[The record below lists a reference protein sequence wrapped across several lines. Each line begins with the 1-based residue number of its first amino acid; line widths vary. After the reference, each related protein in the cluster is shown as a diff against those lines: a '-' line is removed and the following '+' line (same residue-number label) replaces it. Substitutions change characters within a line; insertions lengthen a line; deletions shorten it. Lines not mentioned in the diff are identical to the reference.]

1 MTKTKLR
8 KEEVT
13 LRGNLGLAQKPFRFL
28 APPKNQRFF
37 VRPRNVNTDGGR
49 KERAGIPE
57 VVFAKFKDNGSLIM
71 AVENL
76 LEKNGKVLVTK
87 CSAEQI
93 ELLEEKFKGKIKS
106 DKTAGICVV
115 GKNPIHNAGS
125 VAVVS
130 AGSSDYFVAEEAALS
145 AEFLGL
151 EVFRHYDC
159 GVAGIHR
166 MDDALETIK
175 NTDTIIVVAGME
187 GALPSVIGGLVKQPV
202 IAVPTS
208 VGYGTG
214 MGGLSALMSML
225 NSCSPGIAVVNI
237 DNGFGA
243 AALAYKMISWLK
255 KK

>member
-1 MTKTKLR
+1 MH
-8 KEEVT
+8 
-13 LRGNLGLAQKPFRFL
+13 
-28 APPKNQRFF
+28 
-37 VRPRNVNTDGGR
+37 NVNTDGGR

-57 VVFAKFKDNGSLIM
+57 VVFAKFKDSGSLIK

-76 LEKNGKVLVTK
+76 LKTNGKVLVTK

-93 ELLEEKFKGKIKS
+93 GLLEKEFNSKIKS
-106 DKTAGICVV
+106 DKLAGICIIR
-115 GKNPIHNAGS
+115 KTNAGSIEGS

-151 EVFRHYDC
+151 EVFRNYDC

-166 MDDALETIK
+166 MDDALEKIRK
-175 NTDTIIVVAGME
+175 ADAIIVVAGME

-255 KK
+255 K

>member
-1 MTKTKLR
+1 MH
-8 KEEVT
+8 
-13 LRGNLGLAQKPFRFL
+13 NI
-28 APPKNQRFF
+28 
-37 VRPRNVNTDGGR
+37 NTDGGR
-49 KERAGIPE
+49 KGRAGIPE
-57 VVFAKFKDNGSLIM
+57 VVFAKFKDSDSLIK

-76 LEKNGKVLVTK
+76 LKNNGKVLVTK

-93 ELLEEKFKGKIKS
+93 EFLEEKFSGKVKS

-115 GKNPIHNAGS
+115 GDVNKIHNAGS

-151 EVFRHYDC
+151 EVLRHYDC

-166 MDDALETIK
+166 MDDALEKIRRA
-175 NTDTIIVVAGME
+175 DAVIAVAGME

-243 AALAYKMISWLK
+243 AALAYKMISHLK
-255 KK
+255 NR

>member
-1 MTKTKLR
+1 M
-8 KEEVT
+8 
-13 LRGNLGLAQKPFRFL
+13 
-28 APPKNQRFF
+28 
-37 VRPRNVNTDGGR
+37 
-49 KERAGIPE
+49 
-57 VVFAKFKDNGSLIM
+57 VFARFKDDASLLG

-76 LEKNGKVLVTK
+76 LKENGKVLVTK
-87 CSAEQI
+87 CSVEQTSV
-93 ELLEEKFKGKIKS
+93 LEEKFAGKIKS

-115 GKNPIHNAGS
+115 GEISTNFSSAGT

-130 AGSSDYFVAEEAALS
+130 AGSSDYFIAEESALS

-151 EVFRHYDC
+151 KVLRNYDC

-166 MDDALETIK
+166 TEHALEAIRKADVVT
-175 NTDTIIVVAGME
+175 VVAGME

-214 MGGLSALMSML
+214 MNGLSALMSML

>member
-1 MTKTKLR
+1 MTWTGTGQAAL
-8 KEEVT
+8 T
-13 LRGNLGLAQKPFRFL
+13 GNDMH
-28 APPKNQRFF
+28 
-37 VRPRNVNTDGGR
+37 NVNTDGGR

-57 VVFAKFKDNGSLIM
+57 VVFAKFKDSGSLIR

-76 LEKNGKVLVTK
+76 LDKNGKVLVTK
-87 CSAEQI
+87 CSVEQTL
-93 ELLEEKFKGKIKS
+93 LLEEKFKGKIKS
-106 DKTAGICVV
+106 DKTAGICVA
-115 GKNPIHNAGS
+115 GDADTTHNVGS

-151 EVFRHYDC
+151 EVSRNYDC

-166 MDDALETIK
+166 MDDALEKIR
-175 NTDTIIVVAGME
+175 NADAIIVVAGME

-202 IAVPTS
+202 IAVPSS

>member
-1 MTKTKLR
+1 MH
-8 KEEVT
+8 
-13 LRGNLGLAQKPFRFL
+13 
-28 APPKNQRFF
+28 
-37 VRPRNVNTDGGR
+37 NVNTDGCR

-57 VVFAKFKDNGSLIM
+57 VVFARFKDNESLINSVKNILN
-71 AVENL
+71 A
-76 LEKNGKVLVTK
+76 NGKVLVTK
-87 CSAEQI
+87 CSEGQTA
-93 ELLEEKFKGKIKS
+93 LLEKEFNGKIKS
-106 DKTAGICVV
+106 DKTVGICVV
-115 GKNPIHNAGS
+115 GKTSSNNSGS

-130 AGSSDYFVAEEAALS
+130 AGSSDYFAAEEAALS

-166 MDDALETIK
+166 MDGALETIRK
-175 NTDTIIVVAGME
+175 ADAIIAVAGME

-202 IAVPTS
+202 IALPTS

-255 KK
+255 KQ

>member
-1 MTKTKLR
+1 MH
-8 KEEVT
+8 
-13 LRGNLGLAQKPFRFL
+13 
-28 APPKNQRFF
+28 
-37 VRPRNVNTDGGR
+37 NVNTDGGR

-57 VVFAKFKDNGSLIM
+57 VVFAKFKDSGSLIK
-71 AVENL
+71 AVESL

-87 CSAEQI
+87 CSGEQI
-93 ELLEEKFKGKIKS
+93 TLLEKEFNGKIKS
-106 DKTAGICVV
+106 DKAAGICSI
-115 GKNPIHNAGS
+115 GKTNTDRIEGS
-125 VAVVS
+125 IAVVS

-151 EVFRHYDC
+151 EVFRNYDC

-175 NTDTIIVVAGME
+175 KADAIIVVAGME
-187 GALPSVIGGLVKQPV
+187 GALPSVIGGLVRQPV

-243 AALAYKMISWLK
+243 AALAHKMISWLK
-255 KK
+255 RKRKNIMQN

>member
-1 MTKTKLR
+1 MH
-8 KEEVT
+8 
-13 LRGNLGLAQKPFRFL
+13 
-28 APPKNQRFF
+28 
-37 VRPRNVNTDGGR
+37 NVKTDGDR

-57 VVFAKFKDNGSLIM
+57 VVFAKFKDNTSLIK

-76 LEKNGKVLVTK
+76 LKANGKVLATK

-93 ELLEEKFKGKIKS
+93 LLLEEKFKGKIKS
-106 DKTAGICVV
+106 DKTAGICII
-115 GKNPIHNAGS
+115 GDASKIHNAGI

-130 AGSSDYFVAEEAALS
+130 AGSSDYFIAEESALS

-151 EVFRHYDC
+151 EVSRNYDC

-166 MDDALETIK
+166 MDDALGTIRK
-175 NTDTIIVVAGME
+175 ADVIIVAAGME

-243 AALAYKMISWLK
+243 TALAYKMISWLK

>member
-1 MTKTKLR
+1 MSK
-8 KEEVT
+8 
-13 LRGNLGLAQKPFRFL
+13 QK
-28 APPKNQRFF
+28 NI
-37 VRPRNVNTDGGR
+37 NTDGGR
-49 KERAGIPE
+49 GKRAGIPE
-57 VVFAKFKDNGSLIM
+57 VVFARFKDDASLTR

-76 LEKNGKVLVTK
+76 LKENGRVLVTK
-87 CSAEQI
+87 CSAGQMSV
-93 ELLEEKFKGKIKS
+93 LEKRFKEKIKT
-106 DKTAGICVV
+106 DRNAGICIV
-115 GKNPIHNAGS
+115 GKINPIRNAGS
-125 VAVVS
+125 VAIIS

-151 EVFRHYDC
+151 KVLRHYDC

-166 MDDALETIK
+166 MDCALEKIRK
-175 NTDTIIVVAGME
+175 FDVVIVVAGME

-214 MGGLSALMSML
+214 AGGLSALMSML

-243 AALAYKMISWLK
+243 AALAYKMIRWIK
-255 KK
+255 K

>member
-1 MTKTKLR
+1 MSKIK
-8 KEEVT
+8 KEEGT
-13 LRGNLGLAQKPFRFL
+13 LGKTPGFPW
-28 APPKNQRFF
+28 
-37 VRPRNVNTDGGR
+37 NVNTDGGR
-49 KERAGIPE
+49 KWRAGIPE
-57 VVFAKFKDNGSLIM
+57 VVFAKSKDSGSLTR

-76 LEKNGKVLVTK
+76 LKSNGKVLVTK
-87 CSAEQI
+87 CSDEQI
-93 ELLEEKFKGKIKS
+93 LLLEEKFKGKIKS
-106 DKTAGICVV
+106 DNSAGICVI
-115 GKNPIHNAGS
+115 GKANASRIEGS

-130 AGSSDYFVAEEAALS
+130 AGSSDYFAAEEAALS

-166 MDDALETIK
+166 MDDALEKIRK
-175 NTDTIIVVAGME
+175 ADVVIVVAGME
-187 GALPSVIGGLVKQPV
+187 GALPSVIGGLVRQPV

-255 KK
+255 KS

>member
-1 MTKTKLR
+1 MP
-8 KEEVT
+8 ET
-13 LRGNLGLAQKPFRFL
+13 LFPRT
-28 APPKNQRFF
+28 PKNRRFF

-57 VVFAKFKDNGSLIM
+57 VVFAKFKDSGSLIK

-76 LEKNGKVLVTK
+76 LKENGKVLVTK

-93 ELLEEKFKGKIKS
+93 LLLEEKFKGKVKS
-106 DKTAGICVV
+106 DKTTGICVV
-115 GKNPIHNAGS
+115 GEDNAIHNVGS

-130 AGSSDYFVAEEAALS
+130 AGSSDYFIAEEAALS
-145 AEFLGL
+145 AEFLRL

-166 MDDALETIK
+166 TENVLEAIRK
-175 NTDTIIVVAGME
+175 ADVVIVVAGME

-243 AALAYKMISWLK
+243 AALAHKMISWLK

>member
-1 MTKTKLR
+1 MWRLTWTGTGQAAL
-8 KEEVT
+8 T
-13 LRGNLGLAQKPFRFL
+13 GNDM
-28 APPKNQRFF
+28 N
-37 VRPRNVNTDGGR
+37 NINTDGGR

-57 VVFAKFKDNGSLIM
+57 VVFAKFKDGGSLIS

-76 LEKNGKVLVTK
+76 LKNNGNVLVTK

-93 ELLEEKFKGKIKS
+93 ELLEEKFRKKIKS
-106 DKTAGICVV
+106 DKTAGICVL
-115 GKNPIHNAGS
+115 GEANTTHNAGS
-125 VAVVS
+125 IAVVS

-166 MDDALETIK
+166 MDDALETIRK
-175 NTDTIIVVAGME
+175 TDAIIVVAGME
-187 GALPSVIGGLVKQPV
+187 GALPSVIGGLVRQPV
-202 IAVPTS
+202 IAVPSS